1 MAGRGEA
8 ARRRARVVDSIER
21 EVARIA
27 TSRKALNVL
36 TTPTSE
42 TQHADRRV
50 PACGKLSTIYQDL
63 ILILQSAKI
72 LKYFQNFPKY
82 QNTFFNLK

>member
-1 MAGRGEA
+1 MKGRSLCIVFVP
-8 ARRRARVVDSIER
+8 VVAFMVGIGR
-21 EVARIA
+21 WFLKQPHV
-27 TSRKALNVL
+27 
-36 TTPTSE
+36 SE
-42 TQHADRRV
+42 YVIKRV